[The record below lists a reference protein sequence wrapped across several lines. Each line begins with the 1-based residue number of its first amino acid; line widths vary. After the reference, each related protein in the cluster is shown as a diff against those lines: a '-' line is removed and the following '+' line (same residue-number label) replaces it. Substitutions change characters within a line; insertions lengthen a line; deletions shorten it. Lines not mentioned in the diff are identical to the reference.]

1 MSGSGSSSPLPLLSY
16 ETFSV
21 PAACS
26 APPASAE
33 LGFVGCVLGKQQLS
47 QARVSGHGQ
56 ASSESRQRSPRG
68 RLGSR
73 PSSGKKS
80 LWDLAAPPTPPDST
94 RETFRVG
101 DLVWLN
107 FAITLH
113 RTCCWGWGPSACL
126 VSLPR
131 GFCHFQAPASPG
143 DAAQLGA
150 GQCRPS
156 VNQTS
161 LTRPS
166 PRFPSGDRVP
176 QAPGGL

>member
-1 MSGSGSSSPLPLLSY
+1 MKHFLSQPPALLHQRVRSWASWAASWGSSSL
-16 ETFSV
+16 
-21 PAACS
+21 
-26 APPASAE
+26 
-33 LGFVGCVLGKQQLS
+33 
-47 QARVSGHGQ
+47 ARLVSGHGQ